1 MHSMKVSYYINSG
14 TLIAVD
20 DVEFIFLMCFIV
32 QSLNY
37 EYISKE
43 TLLFFSVVLS
53 WKQQECS
60 SNPFFPARVERQ
72 SPR

>member
-43 TLLFFSVVLS
+43 TLLFFFS
-53 WKQQECS
+53 CS
-60 SNPFFPARVERQ
+60 ELETTGMLK
-72 SPR
+72 